1 MFHNPSLQ
9 IFDSP
14 RRLGGDLCKLDS
26 IKFISPLEAAP
37 VEEKGAE
44 VEEKQNLIDL
54 KQNTVQVQCGI
65 RSLLLVPY

>member
-1 MFHNPSLQ
+1 MQ
-9 IFDSP
+9 
-14 RRLGGDLCKLDS
+14 
-26 IKFISPLEAAP
+26 
-37 VEEKGAE
+37 KGAE